1 MISYVLYEINRAG
14 EVWSSRPE
22 TFEARERYHVV
33 RAVDDAWFAG
43 RYRWAEGLDGTF
55 IFGRNPSGAIIV
67 ERPPVPEV
75 VS

>member
-1 MISYVLYEINRAG
+1 MIAYVLYEISRSG

-33 RAVDDAWFAG
+33 RAVDDAWFSG
-43 RYRWAEGLDGTF
+43 RARWAEGLDGTF
-55 IFGRNPSGAIIV
+55 IYGRSATGAIV
-67 ERPPVPEV
+67 TARPPVPES